1 MILGRKGLFHIGV
14 DIVGVQKKI
23 ALNSPVSNPRGARF
37 CPGLSRDLLA
47 THRGR
52 LLDPGRLTWL
62 KPTKNGFM
70 DGSDDFPVE
79 FLFGEF
85 FFWFHANFRFHVN
98 FRGCIG

>member
-79 FLFGEF
+79 FLFGDF
-85 FFWFHANFRFHVN
+85 FFLVP
-98 FRGCIG
+98 C